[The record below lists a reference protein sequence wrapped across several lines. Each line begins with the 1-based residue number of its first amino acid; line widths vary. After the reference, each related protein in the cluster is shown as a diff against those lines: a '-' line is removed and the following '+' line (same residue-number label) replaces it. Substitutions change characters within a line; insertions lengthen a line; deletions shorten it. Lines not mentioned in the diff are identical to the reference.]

1 MMTTRQ
7 RAGASIA
14 AAALVGGL
22 TSMLG
27 ATHAVGADRGHRH
40 HKDPTS
46 TSVADRPDAVGPAP
60 TAIGSISPRR

>member
-1 MMTTRQ
+1 MMTIRQ

-40 HKDPTS
+40 HADPTS
-46 TSVADRPDAVGPAP
+46 TSLAARPDSVGPAP
-60 TAIGSISPRR
+60 TAIGSVSLRR